1 LKAYSG
7 IRAIKR
13 ATPTG
18 KAPQI
23 KTIIGKI
30 PDEHEALIQGST
42 PVRGAHFFFFFLPFS
57 LVKKNRKNE
66 TPPLSVYIS
75 VIICNICL

>member
-1 LKAYSG
+1 LG

-13 ATPTG
+13 ATSTG

-30 PDEHEALIQGST
+30 PDEHEALIQGNTLWGDYASFF
-42 PVRGAHFFFFFLPFS
+42 PVFSRFFFG
-57 LVKKNRKNE
+57 
-66 TPPLSVYIS
+66 
-75 VIICNICL
+75 